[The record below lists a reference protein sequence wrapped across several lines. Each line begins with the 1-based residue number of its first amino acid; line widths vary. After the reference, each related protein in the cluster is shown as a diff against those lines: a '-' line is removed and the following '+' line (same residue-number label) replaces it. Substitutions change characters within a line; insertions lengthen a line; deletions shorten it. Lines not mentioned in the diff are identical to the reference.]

1 MDEIK
6 HMSKSRDKKE
16 EWGMESIWYRLM
28 KGTHWYGGP
37 GPRRYG
43 GALPLQR
50 DGKVAE
56 KWKFWRC
63 HPSVRGDEESFL
75 CNDFCA
81 SLSGSP

>member
-1 MDEIK
+1 
-6 HMSKSRDKKE
+6 
-16 EWGMESIWYRLM
+16 MESIWCRLM

-56 KWKFWRC
+56 KWKFWRR